1 MADLSPNLLK
11 EPSGLAPCRLENEP
25 IYRDGLVVSYSRNS
39 DLIRDRYRWVGLG
52 L

>member
-25 IYRDGLVVSYSRNS
+25 IYRHGLVVGYSRS
-39 DLIRDRYRWVGLG
+39 LDKIRDRYHWVGLG